1 LIRLQVQLGTHLTG
15 VFFGGSRSVQDITVG
30 LPPDPPTSS
39 PLPKIYLVQHET
51 PLAADLRAE
60 GRANSPWEVVVQ
72 VPAGSAERATLF
84 WQGAHLAPRQMNA
97 VLVDLQTGERKF
109 LRTTSSHTFAV
120 SRQGGEYRFRIEMMP
135 TSQLLRITQARVSG
149 GRSTG
154 GRYTISYQLSDAAQ
168 VEVSVTAN
176 GRLVRR
182 LANGVTR
189 SAGVQQVTWD
199 GRDSSGIA
207 LPAGAYM
214 VEIRASSS
222 DGQVVRTA
230 LPIVLTR

>member
-1 LIRLQVQLGTHLTG
+1 M
-15 VFFGGSRSVQDITVG
+15 
-30 LPPDPPTSS
+30 
-39 PLPKIYLVQHET
+39 
-51 PLAADLRAE
+51 
-60 GRANSPWEVVVQ
+60 VQ
-72 VPAGSAERATLF
+72 VPAGSADNATLV
-84 WQGAHLAPRQMNA
+84 WQGAHTAPRGLNL

-120 SRQGGEYRFRIEMMP
+120 SRQGGEYRFRVEMLP
-135 TSQLLRITQARVSG
+135 ANQLLKIMHARVSG
-149 GRSTG
+149 GRSTS
-154 GRYTISYQLSDAAQ
+154 GRYAISYQLSDVAQ
-168 VEVSVTAN
+168 VEVNIMAN

-182 LANGVTR
+182 LANGITR

-214 VEIRASSS
+214 AEIRASSS
-222 DGQVVRTA
+222 DGQVVRTT